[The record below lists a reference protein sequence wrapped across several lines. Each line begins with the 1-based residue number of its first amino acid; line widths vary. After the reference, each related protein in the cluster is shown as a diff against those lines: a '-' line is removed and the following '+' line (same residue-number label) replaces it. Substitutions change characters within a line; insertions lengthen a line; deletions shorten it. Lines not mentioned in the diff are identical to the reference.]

1 MSASIVSKW
10 ENHRSTNRENRVPN
24 VEDKQNLGR
33 LNKKIY
39 QVSYLYDGVWE
50 HANCWRMYRNT
61 NETMHR
67 FTVKYIMSHVFSFF
81 TLSINKGK
89 EIHSFKLRVQ
99 SQEGIR
105 SETGN
110 TSFICFWVQMDHHL
124 LQLKPKISKSPPY

>member
-39 QVSYLYDGVWE
+39 HVSYLYDGVWE

-67 FTVKYIMSHVFSFF
+67 FTVKYIMSHVFSFSHYWL
-81 TLSINKGK
+81 TK
-89 EIHSFKLRVQ
+89 EKKSNSFK
-99 SQEGIR
+99 
-105 SETGN
+105 
-110 TSFICFWVQMDHHL
+110 
-124 LQLKPKISKSPPY
+124 